1 MATTVT
7 TSIRRRSLLR
17 SPTGACRRWPQPP
30 STNIRVMIRALWLV
44 YYAIIHVIIGNGI
57 ASVVVLPIVYG
68 MPYAVLVN
76 KAPKCSTIEAPSF
89 TTLTFHYHAPG
100 MNVVVCIRYIY
111 IYICSYINSCMFVFF
126 PSIFIYIFISD
137 DVIQKI

>member
-1 MATTVT
+1 MTHIREKHLIRNTQQFATVPRIVMYIATATATT

-17 SPTGACRRWPQPP
+17 SPAGACRRWPQPP

-44 YYAIIHVIIGNGI
+44 YYAIVNVIIGNGI

-68 MPYAVLVN
+68 MPYALLVN

-100 MNVVVCIRYIY
+100 MNVVV
-111 IYICSYINSCMFVFF
+111 
-126 PSIFIYIFISD
+126 
-137 DVIQKI
+137 